1 MAATTLLHRFLLMC
15 AATAFNTPHDHWSYR
30 LLPLCAALS
39 PTEAH
44 ENIRTIYDAVIDVRM
59 SAEHRLEGRIVDSVS
74 IPAQLWEHG
83 MYLPRDVAARVEI
96 TRPTP
101 LTRRMKIYTQAFVPD
116 VLEQFETDCRLLC
129 VCGDGRRSE
138 LAAQQLAAAGFTV
151 DYIDGGLNAWAEQS
165 LELEVEDDGGLVGS
179 YV

>member
-1 MAATTLLHRFLLMC
+1 MAAATLLHRFLLVC
-15 AATAFNTPHDHWSYR
+15 AVAAFQERPER
-30 LLPLCAALS
+30 LHRLVPLRAALS

-44 ENIRTIYDAVIDVRM
+44 ENIQTVYDAVIDVRM
-59 SAEHRLEGRIVDSVS
+59 SAEHRLEGRIVNSIC

-83 MYLPRDVAARVEI
+83 MYLPRD
-96 TRPTP
+96 
-101 LTRRMKIYTQAFVPD
+101 AFVPD

-138 LAAQQLAAAGFTV
+138 LAAQQLSNAGFSV
-151 DYIDGGLNAWAEQS
+151 DYIDGGLDAWAEQS
-165 LELEVEDDGGLVGS
+165 LPLEVEDDGGLVGS

>member
-1 MAATTLLHRFLLMC
+1 MAAATLLHRFLLVC
-15 AATAFNTPHDHWSYR
+15 AVAAFQERPER
-30 LLPLCAALS
+30 LHRLVPLRAALS

-44 ENIRTIYDAVIDVRM
+44 ENIQTVYDAVIDVRM
-59 SAEHRLEGRIVDSVS
+59 SAEHRLEGRIVNSIC

-83 MYLPRDVAARVEI
+83 MYLPRD
-96 TRPTP
+96 
-101 LTRRMKIYTQAFVPD
+101 AFVPD

-138 LAAQQLAAAGFTV
+138 LAAQQLAAAGFSV
-151 DYIDGGLNAWAEQS
+151 DYIDGGLGAWAEQS
-165 LELEVEDDGGLVGS
+165 LPLEVEDDGGLVGS

>member
-1 MAATTLLHRFLLMC
+1 MVLQPFAAQRLLYIVSGAAALQCHIGDRAATLKSIHNRRI
-15 AATAFNTPHDHWSYR
+15 N
-30 LLPLCAALS
+30 AALG
-39 PTEAH
+39 PAEAR
-44 ENIRTIYDAVIDVRM
+44 ENIQTIYDGVIDVRM

-83 MYLPRDVAARVEI
+83 MYLPRD
-96 TRPTP
+96 
-101 LTRRMKIYTQAFVPD
+101 AFVPD
-116 VLEQFETDCRLLC
+116 VCEQFETDCRLLC

-138 LAAQQLAAAGFTV
+138 LAAQQLADCGFSV

-165 LELEVEDDGGLVGS
+165 LELEIEDDGGLVGS